1 MNLIILVCAVLS
13 ANTIL
18 GFVAG
23 LIGRFLP
30 KKWWIEWLCKIPGLG
45 AGLLYLYFAG
55 YYIMDKEANLFLACR
70 NCTNPAGDQSDRENR
85 DQGQPDGRIRE
96 E

>member
-18 GFVAG
+18 GFVGG
-23 LIGRFLP
+23 LVGRFLP
-30 KKWWIEWLCKIPGLG
+30 KKWWANLLCKIPGLG

-55 YYIMDKEANLFLACR
+55 YYIMDKETNLLLAAVVGLLPLAISLVAKIV
-70 NCTNPAGDQSDRENR
+70 TKVSFIEGE
-85 DQGQPDGRIRE
+85 
-96 E
+96 

>member
-30 KKWWIEWLCKIPGLG
+30 KKWWIEWLYKIPGLG

-55 YYIMDKEANLFLACR
+55 YYIMDKEANLLLAAVIALIPLVI
-70 NCTNPAGDQSDRENR
+70 NLIVKIVTKASLM
-85 DQGQPDGRIRE
+85 E

>member
-13 ANTIL
+13 ANTIM

-30 KKWWIEWLCKIPGLG
+30 KKWWIEWLLKIPGLG
-45 AGLLYLYFAG
+45 VALVYFYFAG
-55 YYIMDKEANLFLACR
+55 YYIMDKEANLLIAAVIALIPLAISLIAKVV
-70 NCTNPAGDQSDRENR
+70 TKASLM
-85 DQGQPDGRIRE
+85 E

>member
-18 GFVAG
+18 GFIAG

-55 YYIMDKEANLFLACR
+55 YYIMDKEANLLLAAVIALIPLVI
-70 NCTNPAGDQSDRENR
+70 NLIVKIVTKASLM
-85 DQGQPDGRIRE
+85 E

>member
-55 YYIMDKEANLFLACR
+55 YYIMDKEANLLLAAVIALIPLAI
-70 NCTNPAGDQSDRENR
+70 NLIVKIVTKASLM
-85 DQGQPDGRIRE
+85 E

>member
-18 GFVAG
+18 GFIAG

-45 AGLLYLYFAG
+45 GGLLYLYFAG
-55 YYIMDKEANLFLACR
+55 YYIMDKEANLLLAAVFALIPLAI
-70 NCTNPAGDQSDRENR
+70 NLIAKIVTKASLMED
-85 DQGQPDGRIRE
+85 
-96 E
+96 

>member
-55 YYIMDKEANLFLACR
+55 YYIMDKEANLLLAAVIALIPLVI
-70 NCTNPAGDQSDRENR
+70 NLIVKIVTKASLM
-85 DQGQPDGRIRE
+85 E

>member
-1 MNLIILVCAVLS
+1 MNLVILVCSVLS

-18 GFVAG
+18 GFVAR

-30 KKWWIEWLCKIPGLG
+30 KKWWIEWLCKSPGLG

-55 YYIMDKEANLFLACR
+55 YYIMDKEANLLLAAVIALIPLAISLIVKIV
-70 NCTNPAGDQSDRENR
+70 TKASLM
-85 DQGQPDGRIRE
+85 E

>member
-1 MNLIILVCAVLS
+1 MNLIILVCAILS

-55 YYIMDKEANLFLACR
+55 YYIMDKEANLFLAAVIALIPLAI
-70 NCTNPAGDQSDRENR
+70 NLIAKIVTKASLMED
-85 DQGQPDGRIRE
+85 
-96 E
+96 

>member
-55 YYIMDKEANLFLACR
+55 YYIMDKEANPLLAAVIALIPLVI
-70 NCTNPAGDQSDRENR
+70 NLIVKIVTKASLM
-85 DQGQPDGRIRE
+85 E

>member
-18 GFVAG
+18 GFIAG

-55 YYIMDKEANLFLACR
+55 YYIMDKEANLLLAAVIALIPLAI
-70 NCTNPAGDQSDRENR
+70 NLIAKIVTKASLM
-85 DQGQPDGRIRE
+85 E

>member
-30 KKWWIEWLCKIPGLG
+30 KKWWIEWLCRIPGLG
-45 AGLLYLYFAG
+45 AALLYLYFAG
-55 YYIMDKEANLFLACR
+55 YYIMDKETNLLIATVIALIPLAVSLIVR
-70 NCTNPAGDQSDRENR
+70 IATRAGFMED
-85 DQGQPDGRIRE
+85 
-96 E
+96 